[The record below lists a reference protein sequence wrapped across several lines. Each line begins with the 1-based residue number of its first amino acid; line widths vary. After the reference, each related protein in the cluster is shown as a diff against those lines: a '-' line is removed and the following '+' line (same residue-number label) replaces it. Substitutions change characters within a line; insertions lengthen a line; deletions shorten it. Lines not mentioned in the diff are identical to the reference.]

1 VLTARKSECDER
13 VERPIL
19 SLRLVCLA
27 GIVLLSFVSGIYA
40 QSGTPDA
47 AGLPDEGRYLNKVLP
62 DILAQ
67 SEEIPNFQ
75 LSDFWRDKPVL
86 VTMVFARCAG
96 ICSPFLSSL
105 KSAADSVGGVG
116 QDYRLVVLSFDP
128 QDTAADMAVLARHV
142 GIQNNGGWIF
152 ATTHPAEIRRVADAM
167 GFWFRWD
174 EDRHQFDHPAM
185 LAGIRSGRI
194 LRLLVGGTVS
204 PARLREVLDELRGG
218 FVRAYPLP
226 GKVMFRCVQYDPATQ
241 RYRPDWGFLLL
252 FLPGSVALFATCWVF
267 RTARR

>member
-1 VLTARKSECDER
+1 M
-13 VERPIL
+13 

-27 GIVLLSFVSGIYA
+27 EIVLLSLVSGIHA

-67 SEEIPNFQ
+67 SEGTPNFQ

-142 GIQNNGGWIF
+142 GIQNHRGWIF

-185 LAGIRSGRI
+185 LAGIRTGRI

-218 FVRAYPLP
+218 FVKAYPLP
-226 GKVMFRCVQYDPATQ
+226 GKVMFRCFQYDPATQ
-241 RYRPDWGFLLL
+241 RYTPDWGFLLL

>member
-1 VLTARKSECDER
+1 
-13 VERPIL
+13 VERHFL
-19 SLRLVCLA
+19 SLRSVCLA
-27 GIVLLSFVSGIYA
+27 GTVLLSLVGRIHA
-40 QSGTPDA
+40 QSGTLDT

-62 DILAQ
+62 DILVQ
-67 SEEIPNFQ
+67 SEQTPNFR

-105 KSAADSVGGVG
+105 KSAADSVGGAG
-116 QDYRLVVLSFDP
+116 RDYRVVVLSFDP
-128 QDTAADMAVLARHV
+128 QDTAADMAVLAKHV
-142 GIQNNGGWIF
+142 GIQNDDGWVF
-152 ATTHPAEIRRVADAM
+152 ATSHPAEIRWVADAM

-185 LAGIRSGRI
+185 LVGVRNGQI
-194 LRLLVGGTVS
+194 LRLLIGGTVS

-218 FVRAYPLP
+218 FVKAYPLP
-226 GKVMFRCVQYDPATQ
+226 GRVIFRCFQYDPATQ

-252 FLPGSVALFATCWVF
+252 FLPASVAVFATRWVF